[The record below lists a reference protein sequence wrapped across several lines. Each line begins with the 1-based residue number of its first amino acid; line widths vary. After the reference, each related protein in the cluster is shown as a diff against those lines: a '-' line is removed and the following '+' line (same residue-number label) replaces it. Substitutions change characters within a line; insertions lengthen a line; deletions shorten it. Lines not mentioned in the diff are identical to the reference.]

1 MHIPGGVGLWDVCFF
16 LMDAVR
22 DANADVTYLENLT
35 LTQHALWWT
44 LIYFFYEN
52 YGWPSGSYARVDDIA
67 WLCRCNTQ
75 LVTATDAK
83 SGAWECAALPITAGC

>member
-1 MHIPGGVGLWDVCFF
+1 
-16 LMDAVR
+16 MDATY

-35 LTQHALWWT
+35 LTQHGLWWT

-52 YGWPSGSYARVDDIA
+52 YGWPSGIYTGVDDIV

-75 LVTATDAK
+75 PVTATNAK
-83 SGAWECAALPITAGC
+83 SGSWERATLSVTAGC